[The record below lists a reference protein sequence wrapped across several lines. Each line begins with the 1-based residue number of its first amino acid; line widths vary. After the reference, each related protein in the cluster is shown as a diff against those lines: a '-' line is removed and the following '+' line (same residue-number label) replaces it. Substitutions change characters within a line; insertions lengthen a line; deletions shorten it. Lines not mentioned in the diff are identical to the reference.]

1 MSQYI
6 NSMTKHLKFS
16 HISIFTNLYDSRNSR
31 RSKLQKVR
39 NQKAKEE
46 LTKSLSDHSLSSL
59 IEKQEFSTSK
69 VTERNKS
76 TDIVLESLA
85 KNVKTTKGSQ
95 INTGK
100 ETDSDKIPLTYAD
113 KVEKPTEQ
121 VVDLSQSYSDLLA
134 GENRLYV
141 LIMSRTRF
149 RVNPHS
155 IVV

>member
-95 INTGK
+95 YK
-100 ETDSDKIPLTYAD
+100 HRERD
-113 KVEKPTEQ
+113 
-121 VVDLSQSYSDLLA
+121 
-134 GENRLYV
+134 
-141 LIMSRTRF
+141 
-149 RVNPHS
+149 
-155 IVV
+155 